1 MGMVSGWTWLTS
13 YRCPFGNWSENVIIV
28 ANLDIAAQYLQEFE
42 RRWAEATQPDPEDLA
57 CDWEVGE

>member
-1 MGMVSGWTWLTS
+1 
-13 YRCPFGNWSENVIIV
+13 VIIV